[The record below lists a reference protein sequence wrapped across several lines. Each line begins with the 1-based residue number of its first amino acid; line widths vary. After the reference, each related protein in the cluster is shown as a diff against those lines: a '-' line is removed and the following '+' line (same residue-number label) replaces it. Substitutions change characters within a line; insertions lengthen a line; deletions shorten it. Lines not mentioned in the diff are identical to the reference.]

1 MIPGVPTSFSTA
13 SSPRSTNQG
22 RFPFRQGNL
31 QGVWVS
37 SIAALLLGGLGLSC
51 GAEKR
56 SAGLAETRVI
66 LLITVD
72 TLRAD
77 RLGFL
82 GYPRETSPRLDAWAR
97 EGVVFERTVAQF
109 PKTGPSLAAL
119 FTSRYPQTTG
129 LTHRAAVRLPEEL
142 PTLPELLRSRGFH
155 AGAVV
160 SNPVLPRRL
169 GWAQGFD
176 DYQEVWQSDAEALDD
191 PYRLRR
197 VTEAQRVNEAAMPL
211 LRAAAE
217 RVRGGGREFLWI
229 HYSDPHAPYQLPPG
243 ETNPFLGDRWFVGE
257 ETALP
262 ESWAARD
269 LDGRRDLRYYVA
281 QYDANV
287 RYVDRRIGELLDE
300 AKRVGLLAEG
310 LVVFTADHGESL
322 GEHGAYFDHGGE
334 PYATTSRVPL
344 FLWAGGRLPAARVA
358 APTQLIDL
366 VPTLAGFLGTAPPP
380 GAEGNDLGPRLRG
393 TAEPGPRYAFSEA
406 GSGSG
411 ARRTHF
417 RVVEDERFKLVF
429 HPAGPA
435 GPAPPAGKGAPAV
448 ARPPRWE
455 FFDLVADPGERT
467 NLIER
472 RPEELRRLRAA
483 LEAWMRQGVA
493 AATDDDQ
500 SAETLRALRALGY
513 LQ

>member
-1 MIPGVPTSFSTA
+1 MIPGVLASFSTT
-13 SSPRSTNQG
+13 SSLRSTNQRG
-22 RFPFRQGNL
+22 FPFRQRNL
-31 QGVWVS
+31 GAGVALAA
-37 SIAALLLGGLGLSC
+37 AALVAGASIVSC
-51 GAEKR
+51 GAK
-56 SAGLAETRVI
+56 SIPDLGAPHVI

-82 GYPRETSPRLDAWAR
+82 GYPRETSPRLDGWAR
-97 EGVVFERTVAQF
+97 EGVVFERAVAQF
-109 PKTGPSLAAL
+109 PKTGPSMAAL

-129 LTHRAAVRLPEEL
+129 LTHRAAVRLPEAL
-142 PTLPELLRSRGFH
+142 PTLAELLSDHGFH
-155 AGAVV
+155 TGAVV

-169 GWAQGFD
+169 GWAQGFA
-176 DYQEVWQSDAEALDD
+176 DYIEVWQRDPSALDD
-191 PYRLRR
+191 PYRLRQ
-197 VTEAQRVNEAAMPL
+197 VTEAQRVNESALPL
-211 LRAAAE
+211 VRAAAE
-217 RVRGGGREFLWI
+217 RARTGGREFLWI
-229 HYSDPHAPYQLPPG
+229 HYSDPHAPYQLPAG

-257 ETALP
+257 ETARP
-262 ESWAARD
+262 ETWAARD

-300 AKRVGLLAEG
+300 AKRSGLLADG
-310 LVVFTADHGESL
+310 LVIFTADHGESL

-344 FLWAGGRLPAARVA
+344 FLWAGGRLPPGRVA
-358 APTQLIDL
+358 SPAQLVDL
-366 VPTLAGFLGTAPPP
+366 VPTLAGLLGGAPPP
-380 GAEGNDLGPRLRG
+380 GAEGNDLRPRLAG
-393 TAEPGPRYAFSEA
+393 KAVSGPLYAFSEA

-417 RVVEDERFKLVF
+417 RVVEDDRFKLVF
-429 HPAGPA
+429 HPA
-435 GPAPPAGKGAPAV
+435 APVASAAKGDRNSP
-448 ARPPRWE
+448 RPPRWE
-455 FFDLVADPGERT
+455 FFDLVADPGEQN
-467 NLIER
+467 NLVER
-472 RPEELRRLRAA
+472 RPADLRRLRTA